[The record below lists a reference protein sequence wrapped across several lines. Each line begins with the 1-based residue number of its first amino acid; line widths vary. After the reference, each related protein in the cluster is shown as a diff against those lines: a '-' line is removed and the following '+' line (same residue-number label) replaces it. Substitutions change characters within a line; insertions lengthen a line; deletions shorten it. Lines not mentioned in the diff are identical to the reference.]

1 MCVCVCV
8 RGWHKSKRMQ
18 TQGTVVALLLH
29 TCATSACGSCV
40 LYFVCVAMQLMTL
53 FDIADDSTVFKEYRD
68 QIVLAE
74 RVLLASLAFHLD
86 IPTTHDF
93 VKPFFGL

>member
-1 MCVCVCV
+1 
-8 RGWHKSKRMQ
+8 
-18 TQGTVVALLLH
+18 
-29 TCATSACGSCV
+29 
-40 LYFVCVAMQLMTL
+40 MQLMTL